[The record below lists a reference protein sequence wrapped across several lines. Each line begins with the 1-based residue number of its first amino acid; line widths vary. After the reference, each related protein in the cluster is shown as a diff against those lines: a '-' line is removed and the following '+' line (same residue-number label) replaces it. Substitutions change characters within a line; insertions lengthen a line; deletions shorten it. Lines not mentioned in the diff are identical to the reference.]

1 MKHLSLI
8 MSMLAAFAL
17 ALSGCSESETARS
30 LDRAEAVMEEHPDS
44 ALDILGAIPS
54 ADVNSSAD
62 RALHALLLTQA
73 QIKNGHIVDNDS
85 LINIAVRHYSDRDD
99 SPRLMKS
106 LFYKAQVEYNRGDM
120 AAAIVPA
127 IRARELATEFD
138 DSYWRA
144 KAAELISDI
153 YSVTHYKSEA
163 VKYTEEAAEHYKKA
177 GKARNHLFALCDL
190 AVVRSNDGVDD
201 NKNIALL
208 DSVRRIA
215 IQEPADTTL
224 IAYAD
229 RTLFGMYV
237 DSGRNDEAHRILE
250 EMLSLKSHY
259 FPDSEQY
266 SYMSRLAT
274 SDGNDEEALQIIK
287 TANDEATNTSQKVH
301 VYVFYRDYHKSKGM
315 SREAEAY
322 TDSILTLQN
331 MEVAAVLKQSVVSA
345 QRDFFIARAEKEADK
360 ARLSAMTAS
369 ALGILLAAVCIGF
382 LLYYREKMRRKKAEI
397 DNSMKDILILSQEI
411 SRNQK
416 VNQTLSSSLSV
427 KEEEIMRL
435 NETILRQ
442 KNDLSEKDT
451 DISSLKEKL
460 IGSSDHGRLKEE
472 MEALFK
478 VQWKTLNML
487 CNEYFEADDSISDK
501 TRVHKNIEAEIKKLR
516 SPKNLKQI
524 EDATNEYIDG
534 ITKRL
539 REQCGFI
546 KEPDITF
553 LNLIF
558 AGFAPRSVCFFTDI
572 TLKNF
577 YAKRARLRKRICES
591 DAPDKDIF
599 LLRL

>member
-17 ALSGCSESETARS
+17 ALSGCTESETARS
-30 LDRAEAVMEEHPDS
+30 LNRAEAVMEEHPDS
-44 ALDILGAIPS
+44 ALAILGAIPS

-120 AAAIVPA
+120 TAAIVPA

-144 KAAELISDI
+144 KAAELMADI

-215 IQEPADTTL
+215 INEPADTTL
-224 IAYAD
+224 IVYAD

-274 SDGNDEEALQIIK
+274 NDGNDEEALQIIK

-331 MEVAAVLKQSVVSA
+331 TEVAAVLKQSVVSA
-345 QRDFFIARAEKEADK
+345 QRDFFTARAEKEADK

-397 DNSMKDILILSQEI
+397 ETMMLEAQSLSAQLDEKDESLQSAINELNKTRNDLKELSITVSDKDSLLKTQTLLTNSILEKRFQTLNALSKDYLTLTNQSSPRTGIVSDFKKELDIMANPESQAELERIVNNKHQGIITRLRNQLPKIKDQDIFFLTLIAAGV
-411 SRNQK
+411 SRNAIC
-416 VNQTLSSSLSV
+416 L
-427 KEEEIMRL
+427 
-435 NETILRQ
+435 
-442 KNDLSEKDT
+442 
-451 DISSLKEKL
+451 
-460 IGSSDHGRLKEE
+460 
-472 MEALFK
+472 
-478 VQWKTLNML
+478 
-487 CNEYFEADDSISDK
+487 
-501 TRVHKNIEAEIKKLR
+501 
-516 SPKNLKQI
+516 
-524 EDATNEYIDG
+524 
-534 ITKRL
+534 ITKNKQANYYNKCSRL
-539 REQCGFI
+539 RRKIENSDSTDKQ
-546 KEPDITF
+546 EF
-553 LNLIF
+553 LDTIF
-558 AGFAPRSVCFFTDI
+558 
-572 TLKNF
+572 K
-577 YAKRARLRKRICES
+577 
-591 DAPDKDIF
+591 
-599 LLRL
+599 

>member
-1 MKHLSLI
+1 MKSVFLVISV
-8 MSMLAAFAL
+8 LAAL
-17 ALSGCSESETARS
+17 ITALSGCTESETARS

-44 ALDILGAIPS
+44 ALAILGAIPS

-127 IRARELATEFD
+127 IRARELATEFN

-144 KAAELISDI
+144 KAAELMADI

-215 IQEPADTTL
+215 INEPADTTL
-224 IAYAD
+224 IVYAD

-274 SDGNDEEALQIIK
+274 NDGNDEEALQIIK

-331 MEVAAVLKQSVVSA
+331 TEVAAVLKQSVVSA
-345 QRDFFIARAEKEADK
+345 QRDFFTARAEKEADK

-397 DNSMKDILILSQEI
+397 ETMMLEAQSLSAQLDEKDESLQSAINELNKTRNDLKELSITVSDKDSLLKTQTLLTNSILEKRFQTLNALSKDYLTLTNQSSPRTGIVSDFKKELDIMANPESQAELERIVNNKHQGIITRLRNQLPKIKDQDIFFLTLIAAGV
-411 SRNQK
+411 SRNA
-416 VNQTLSSSLSV
+416 
-427 KEEEIMRL
+427 IC
-435 NETILRQ
+435 I
-442 KNDLSEKDT
+442 
-451 DISSLKEKL
+451 
-460 IGSSDHGRLKEE
+460 
-472 MEALFK
+472 
-478 VQWKTLNML
+478 
-487 CNEYFEADDSISDK
+487 
-501 TRVHKNIEAEIKKLR
+501 
-516 SPKNLKQI
+516 
-524 EDATNEYIDG
+524 
-534 ITKRL
+534 ITKNKQANYYNKCSRL
-539 REQCGFI
+539 RRKIENSDSTDKQ
-546 KEPDITF
+546 EF
-553 LNLIF
+553 LDTIF
-558 AGFAPRSVCFFTDI
+558 
-572 TLKNF
+572 K
-577 YAKRARLRKRICES
+577 
-591 DAPDKDIF
+591 
-599 LLRL
+599 

>member
-1 MKHLSLI
+1 MKSVFLVISV
-8 MSMLAAFAL
+8 LAAL
-17 ALSGCSESETARS
+17 ITVLSGCTESETARS

-44 ALDILGAIPS
+44 ALAILGAIPS

-85 LINIAVRHYSDRDD
+85 LINIAVRHYSDSDD

-127 IRARELATEFD
+127 IRARELATEFN

-144 KAAELISDI
+144 KAAELMADI

-215 IQEPADTTL
+215 INEPADTTL
-224 IAYAD
+224 IVYAD

-274 SDGNDEEALQIIK
+274 NDGNDEEALQIIK

-331 MEVAAVLKQSVVSA
+331 TEVAAVLKQSVVSA
-345 QRDFFIARAEKEADK
+345 QRDFFTARAEKEADK

-397 DNSMKDILILSQEI
+397 ETMMLEAQSLSAQLDEKDESLQSAINELNKTRNDLKELSITVSDKDSLLKTQTLLTNSILEKRFQTLNALSKDYLTLTNQSSPRTGIVSDFKKELDIMANPESQAELERIVNNKHQGIITRLRNQLPKIKDQDIFFLTLIAAGV
-411 SRNQK
+411 SRNAIC
-416 VNQTLSSSLSV
+416 L
-427 KEEEIMRL
+427 
-435 NETILRQ
+435 
-442 KNDLSEKDT
+442 
-451 DISSLKEKL
+451 
-460 IGSSDHGRLKEE
+460 
-472 MEALFK
+472 
-478 VQWKTLNML
+478 
-487 CNEYFEADDSISDK
+487 
-501 TRVHKNIEAEIKKLR
+501 
-516 SPKNLKQI
+516 
-524 EDATNEYIDG
+524 
-534 ITKRL
+534 ITKNKQANYYNKCSRL
-539 REQCGFI
+539 RRKIENSDSTDKQ
-546 KEPDITF
+546 EF
-553 LNLIF
+553 LDTIF
-558 AGFAPRSVCFFTDI
+558 
-572 TLKNF
+572 K
-577 YAKRARLRKRICES
+577 
-591 DAPDKDIF
+591 
-599 LLRL
+599 

>member
-1 MKHLSLI
+1 MKSVFLVISV
-8 MSMLAAFAL
+8 LAAL
-17 ALSGCSESETARS
+17 ITVLSGCSESETARS

-44 ALDILGAIPS
+44 ALAILGAIPS

-127 IRARELATEFD
+127 IRARELATEFN

-144 KAAELISDI
+144 KAAELMADI

-215 IQEPADTTL
+215 INEPADTTL
-224 IAYAD
+224 IVYAD

-274 SDGNDEEALQIIK
+274 NDGNDEEALQIIK

-331 MEVAAVLKQSVVSA
+331 TEVAAVLKQSVVSA
-345 QRDFFIARAEKEADK
+345 QRDFFTARAEKEADK

-397 DNSMKDILILSQEI
+397 ETMMLEAQSLSAQLDEKDESLQSAINELNKTRNDLKELSITVSDKDSLLKTQTLLTNSILEKRFQTLNALSKDYLTLTNQSSPRTGIVSDFKKELDIMANPESQAELERIVNNKHQGIITRLRNQLPKIKDQDIFFLTLIAAGV
-411 SRNQK
+411 SRNAIC
-416 VNQTLSSSLSV
+416 L
-427 KEEEIMRL
+427 
-435 NETILRQ
+435 
-442 KNDLSEKDT
+442 
-451 DISSLKEKL
+451 
-460 IGSSDHGRLKEE
+460 
-472 MEALFK
+472 
-478 VQWKTLNML
+478 
-487 CNEYFEADDSISDK
+487 
-501 TRVHKNIEAEIKKLR
+501 
-516 SPKNLKQI
+516 
-524 EDATNEYIDG
+524 
-534 ITKRL
+534 ITKNKQANYYNKCSRL
-539 REQCGFI
+539 RRKIENSDSTDKQ
-546 KEPDITF
+546 EF
-553 LNLIF
+553 LDTIF
-558 AGFAPRSVCFFTDI
+558 
-572 TLKNF
+572 K
-577 YAKRARLRKRICES
+577 
-591 DAPDKDIF
+591 
-599 LLRL
+599 

>member
-1 MKHLSLI
+1 MKSVFLVISV
-8 MSMLAAFAL
+8 LAAL
-17 ALSGCSESETARS
+17 ITALSGCTESETARS
-30 LDRAEAVMEEHPDS
+30 LNRAEAVMEEHPDS
-44 ALDILGAIPS
+44 ALAILGAIPS

-85 LINIAVRHYSDRDD
+85 LINIAVRHYSDSDD

-127 IRARELATEFD
+127 IRARELATEFN

-144 KAAELISDI
+144 KAAELMADI

-215 IQEPADTTL
+215 INEPADTTL
-224 IAYAD
+224 IVYAD

-274 SDGNDEEALQIIK
+274 NDGNDEEALQIIK

-331 MEVAAVLKQSVVSA
+331 TEVAAVLKQSVVSA
-345 QRDFFIARAEKEADK
+345 QRDFFTARAEKEADK

-397 DNSMKDILILSQEI
+397 ETMMLEAQSLSAQLDEKDESLQSAINELNKTRNDLKELSITVSDKDSLLKTQTLLTNSILEKRFQTLNALSKDYLTLTNQSSPRTGIVSDFKKELDIMANPESQAELERIVNNKHQGIITRLRNQLPKIKDQDIFFLTLIAAGV
-411 SRNQK
+411 SRNAIC
-416 VNQTLSSSLSV
+416 L
-427 KEEEIMRL
+427 
-435 NETILRQ
+435 
-442 KNDLSEKDT
+442 
-451 DISSLKEKL
+451 
-460 IGSSDHGRLKEE
+460 
-472 MEALFK
+472 
-478 VQWKTLNML
+478 
-487 CNEYFEADDSISDK
+487 
-501 TRVHKNIEAEIKKLR
+501 
-516 SPKNLKQI
+516 
-524 EDATNEYIDG
+524 
-534 ITKRL
+534 ITKNKQANYYNKCSRL
-539 REQCGFI
+539 RRKIENSDSTDKQ
-546 KEPDITF
+546 EF
-553 LNLIF
+553 LDTIF
-558 AGFAPRSVCFFTDI
+558 
-572 TLKNF
+572 K
-577 YAKRARLRKRICES
+577 
-591 DAPDKDIF
+591 
-599 LLRL
+599 

>member
-17 ALSGCSESETARS
+17 ALSGCTESETARS
-30 LDRAEAVMEEHPDS
+30 LNRAEAVMEEHPDS
-44 ALDILGAIPS
+44 ALAILGAIPS

-85 LINIAVRHYSDRDD
+85 LINIAVSHYSDSDD

-120 AAAIVPA
+120 TAAIVPA
-127 IRARELATEFD
+127 IRARELATEFN

-144 KAAELISDI
+144 KAAELMADI

-215 IQEPADTTL
+215 INEPADTTL
-224 IAYAD
+224 IVYAD

-274 SDGNDEEALQIIK
+274 NDGNDEEALQIIK

-331 MEVAAVLKQSVVSA
+331 TEVAAVLKQSVVSA
-345 QRDFFIARAEKEADK
+345 QRDFFTARAEKEADK

-397 DNSMKDILILSQEI
+397 ETMMLEAQSLSAQLDEKDESLQSAINELNKTRNDLKELSITVSDKDSLLKTQTLLTNSILEKRFQTLNALSKDYLTLTNQSSPRTGIVSDFKKELDIMANPESQAELERIVNNKHQGIITRLRNQLPKIKDQDIFFLTLIAAGV
-411 SRNQK
+411 SRNA
-416 VNQTLSSSLSV
+416 
-427 KEEEIMRL
+427 IC
-435 NETILRQ
+435 I
-442 KNDLSEKDT
+442 
-451 DISSLKEKL
+451 
-460 IGSSDHGRLKEE
+460 
-472 MEALFK
+472 
-478 VQWKTLNML
+478 
-487 CNEYFEADDSISDK
+487 
-501 TRVHKNIEAEIKKLR
+501 
-516 SPKNLKQI
+516 
-524 EDATNEYIDG
+524 
-534 ITKRL
+534 ITKNKQANYYNKCSRL
-539 REQCGFI
+539 RRKIENSDSTDKQ
-546 KEPDITF
+546 EF
-553 LNLIF
+553 LDTIF
-558 AGFAPRSVCFFTDI
+558 
-572 TLKNF
+572 K
-577 YAKRARLRKRICES
+577 
-591 DAPDKDIF
+591 
-599 LLRL
+599 

>member
-17 ALSGCSESETARS
+17 ALSGCTESETARS
-30 LDRAEAVMEEHPDS
+30 LNRAEAVMEEHPDS
-44 ALDILGAIPS
+44 ALAILGAIPS

-85 LINIAVRHYSDRDD
+85 LINIAVSHYSDSDD

-127 IRARELATEFD
+127 IRARELATEFN

-144 KAAELISDI
+144 KAAELMADI

-215 IQEPADTTL
+215 INEPADTTL
-224 IAYAD
+224 IVYAD

-274 SDGNDEEALQIIK
+274 NDGNDEEALQIIK

-331 MEVAAVLKQSVVSA
+331 TEVAAVLKQSVVSA
-345 QRDFFIARAEKEADK
+345 QRDFFTARAEKEADK

-397 DNSMKDILILSQEI
+397 ETMMLEAQSLSAQLDEKDESLQSAINELNKTRNDLKELSITVSDKDSLLKTQTLLTNSILEKRFQTLNALSKDYLTLTNQSSPRTGIVSDFKKELDIMANPESQAELERIVNNKHQGIITRLRNQLPKIKDQDIFFLTLIAAGV
-411 SRNQK
+411 SRNA
-416 VNQTLSSSLSV
+416 
-427 KEEEIMRL
+427 IC
-435 NETILRQ
+435 I
-442 KNDLSEKDT
+442 
-451 DISSLKEKL
+451 
-460 IGSSDHGRLKEE
+460 
-472 MEALFK
+472 
-478 VQWKTLNML
+478 
-487 CNEYFEADDSISDK
+487 
-501 TRVHKNIEAEIKKLR
+501 
-516 SPKNLKQI
+516 
-524 EDATNEYIDG
+524 
-534 ITKRL
+534 ITKNKQANYYNKCSRL
-539 REQCGFI
+539 RRKIENSDSTDKQ
-546 KEPDITF
+546 EF
-553 LNLIF
+553 LDTIF
-558 AGFAPRSVCFFTDI
+558 
-572 TLKNF
+572 K
-577 YAKRARLRKRICES
+577 
-591 DAPDKDIF
+591 
-599 LLRL
+599 

>member
-1 MKHLSLI
+1 MKSVFLVISVLAVLI
-8 MSMLAAFAL
+8 TV
-17 ALSGCSESETARS
+17 LSGCSESETARS

-44 ALDILGAIPS
+44 ALAILGAIPS

-85 LINIAVRHYSDRDD
+85 LINIAVSHYSDSDD

-127 IRARELATEFD
+127 IRARELATEFN

-144 KAAELISDI
+144 KAAELMADI

-208 DSVRRIA
+208 DRVRRIA
-215 IQEPADTTL
+215 INEPADTTL
-224 IAYAD
+224 IVYAD

-274 SDGNDEEALQIIK
+274 NDGNDEEALQIIK

-301 VYVFYRDYHKSKGM
+301 VYVFNRYYHKSKGM

-331 MEVAAVLKQSVVSA
+331 TEVAAVLKQSVVSA
-345 QRDFFIARAEKEADK
+345 QRDFFTARAEKEADK

-397 DNSMKDILILSQEI
+397 ETMMLEAQSLSAQLDEKDESLQSAINELNKTRNDLKELSITVSDKDSLLKTQTLLTNSILEKRFQTLNALSKDYLTLTNQSSPRTGIVSDFKKELDIMANPESQAELERIVNNKHQGIITRLRNQLPKIKDQDIFFLTLIAAGV
-411 SRNQK
+411 SRNA
-416 VNQTLSSSLSV
+416 
-427 KEEEIMRL
+427 IC
-435 NETILRQ
+435 I
-442 KNDLSEKDT
+442 
-451 DISSLKEKL
+451 
-460 IGSSDHGRLKEE
+460 
-472 MEALFK
+472 
-478 VQWKTLNML
+478 
-487 CNEYFEADDSISDK
+487 
-501 TRVHKNIEAEIKKLR
+501 
-516 SPKNLKQI
+516 
-524 EDATNEYIDG
+524 
-534 ITKRL
+534 ITKNKQANYYNKCSRL
-539 REQCGFI
+539 RRKIENSDSTDKQ
-546 KEPDITF
+546 EF
-553 LNLIF
+553 LDTIF
-558 AGFAPRSVCFFTDI
+558 
-572 TLKNF
+572 K
-577 YAKRARLRKRICES
+577 
-591 DAPDKDIF
+591 
-599 LLRL
+599 

>member
-17 ALSGCSESETARS
+17 ALSGCTESETARS
-30 LDRAEAVMEEHPDS
+30 LNRAEAVMEEHPDS
-44 ALDILGAIPS
+44 ALAILGAIPS

-85 LINIAVRHYSDRDD
+85 LINIAVRHYSDSDD

-127 IRARELATEFD
+127 IRARELATEFN

-144 KAAELISDI
+144 KAAELMADI

-215 IQEPADTTL
+215 INEPADTTL
-224 IAYAD
+224 IVYAD

-274 SDGNDEEALQIIK
+274 NDGNDEEALQIIK

-331 MEVAAVLKQSVVSA
+331 TEVAAVLKQSVVSA
-345 QRDFFIARAEKEADK
+345 QRDFFTARAEKEADK

-397 DNSMKDILILSQEI
+397 ETMMLEAQSLSAQLDEKDESLQSAINELNKTRNDLKELSITVSDKDSLLKTQTLLTNSILEKRFQTLNALSKDYLTLTNQSSPRTGIVSDFKKELDIMANPESQAELERIVNNKHQGIITRLRNQLPKIKDQDIFFLTLIAAGV
-411 SRNQK
+411 SRNA
-416 VNQTLSSSLSV
+416 
-427 KEEEIMRL
+427 IC
-435 NETILRQ
+435 I
-442 KNDLSEKDT
+442 
-451 DISSLKEKL
+451 
-460 IGSSDHGRLKEE
+460 
-472 MEALFK
+472 
-478 VQWKTLNML
+478 
-487 CNEYFEADDSISDK
+487 
-501 TRVHKNIEAEIKKLR
+501 
-516 SPKNLKQI
+516 
-524 EDATNEYIDG
+524 
-534 ITKRL
+534 ITKNKQANYYNKCSRL
-539 REQCGFI
+539 RRKIENSDSTDKQ
-546 KEPDITF
+546 EF
-553 LNLIF
+553 LDTIF
-558 AGFAPRSVCFFTDI
+558 
-572 TLKNF
+572 K
-577 YAKRARLRKRICES
+577 
-591 DAPDKDIF
+591 
-599 LLRL
+599 

>member
-17 ALSGCSESETARS
+17 ALSGCTESETARS

-44 ALDILGAIPS
+44 ALAILGAIPS

-85 LINIAVRHYSDRDD
+85 LINIAVRHYSDSDD

-127 IRARELATEFD
+127 IRARELATEFN

-144 KAAELISDI
+144 KAAELMADI

-215 IQEPADTTL
+215 INEPADTTL
-224 IAYAD
+224 IVYAD

-274 SDGNDEEALQIIK
+274 NDGNDEEALQIIK

-331 MEVAAVLKQSVVSA
+331 TEVAAVLKQSVVSA
-345 QRDFFIARAEKEADK
+345 QRDFFTARAEKEADK

-397 DNSMKDILILSQEI
+397 ETMMLEAQSLSAQLDEKDESLQSAINELNKTRNDLKELSITVSDKDSLLKTQTLLTNSILEKRFQTLNALSKDYLTLTNQSSPRTGIVSDFKKELDIMANPESQAELERIVNNKHQGIITRLRNQLPKIKDQDIFFLTLIAAGV
-411 SRNQK
+411 SRNAIC
-416 VNQTLSSSLSV
+416 L
-427 KEEEIMRL
+427 
-435 NETILRQ
+435 
-442 KNDLSEKDT
+442 
-451 DISSLKEKL
+451 
-460 IGSSDHGRLKEE
+460 
-472 MEALFK
+472 
-478 VQWKTLNML
+478 
-487 CNEYFEADDSISDK
+487 
-501 TRVHKNIEAEIKKLR
+501 
-516 SPKNLKQI
+516 
-524 EDATNEYIDG
+524 
-534 ITKRL
+534 ITKNKQANYYNKCSRL
-539 REQCGFI
+539 RRKIENSDSTDKQ
-546 KEPDITF
+546 EF
-553 LNLIF
+553 LDTIF
-558 AGFAPRSVCFFTDI
+558 
-572 TLKNF
+572 K
-577 YAKRARLRKRICES
+577 
-591 DAPDKDIF
+591 
-599 LLRL
+599 

>member
-1 MKHLSLI
+1 MKSVFLVISV
-8 MSMLAAFAL
+8 LAAL
-17 ALSGCSESETARS
+17 ITVLSGCSESETARS

-44 ALDILGAIPS
+44 ALAILGAIPS

-85 LINIAVRHYSDRDD
+85 LINIAVRHYSDSDD

-127 IRARELATEFD
+127 IRARELATEFN

-144 KAAELISDI
+144 KAAELMADI

-215 IQEPADTTL
+215 INEPADTTL
-224 IAYAD
+224 IVYAD

-274 SDGNDEEALQIIK
+274 NDGNDEEALQIIK

-331 MEVAAVLKQSVVSA
+331 TEVAAVLKQSVVSA
-345 QRDFFIARAEKEADK
+345 QRDFFTARAEKEADK

-397 DNSMKDILILSQEI
+397 ETMMLEAQSLSAQLDEKDESLQSAINELNKTRNDLKELSITVSDKDSLLKTQTLLTNSILEKRFQTLNALSKDYLTLTNQSSPRTGIVSDFKKELDIMANPESQAELERIVNNKHQGIITRLRNQLPKIKDQDIFFLTLIAAGV
-411 SRNQK
+411 SRNA
-416 VNQTLSSSLSV
+416 
-427 KEEEIMRL
+427 IC
-435 NETILRQ
+435 I
-442 KNDLSEKDT
+442 
-451 DISSLKEKL
+451 
-460 IGSSDHGRLKEE
+460 
-472 MEALFK
+472 
-478 VQWKTLNML
+478 
-487 CNEYFEADDSISDK
+487 
-501 TRVHKNIEAEIKKLR
+501 
-516 SPKNLKQI
+516 
-524 EDATNEYIDG
+524 
-534 ITKRL
+534 ITKNKQANYYNKCSRL
-539 REQCGFI
+539 RRKIENSDSTDKQ
-546 KEPDITF
+546 EF
-553 LNLIF
+553 LDTIF
-558 AGFAPRSVCFFTDI
+558 
-572 TLKNF
+572 K
-577 YAKRARLRKRICES
+577 
-591 DAPDKDIF
+591 
-599 LLRL
+599 

>member
-1 MKHLSLI
+1 MKSVFLVISV
-8 MSMLAAFAL
+8 LAAL
-17 ALSGCSESETARS
+17 ITALSGCTESETARS

-44 ALDILGAIPS
+44 ALAILGAIPS

-201 NKNIALL
+201 NTNIALL

-215 IQEPADTTL
+215 INEPADTTL

-397 DNSMKDILILSQEI
+397 ETMMLEAQSLSAQLDEKDESLQSAINELNKTRNDLKELSITVSDKDSLLKTQTLLTNSILEKRFQTLNALSKDYLTLTNQSSPRTGIVSDFKKELDIMANPESQAELERIVNNKHQGIITRLRNQLPKIKDQDIFFLTLIAAGV
-411 SRNQK
+411 SRNAIC
-416 VNQTLSSSLSV
+416 L
-427 KEEEIMRL
+427 
-435 NETILRQ
+435 
-442 KNDLSEKDT
+442 
-451 DISSLKEKL
+451 
-460 IGSSDHGRLKEE
+460 
-472 MEALFK
+472 
-478 VQWKTLNML
+478 
-487 CNEYFEADDSISDK
+487 
-501 TRVHKNIEAEIKKLR
+501 
-516 SPKNLKQI
+516 
-524 EDATNEYIDG
+524 
-534 ITKRL
+534 ITKNKQANYYNKCSRL
-539 REQCGFI
+539 RRKIENSDSTDKQ
-546 KEPDITF
+546 EF
-553 LNLIF
+553 LDTIF
-558 AGFAPRSVCFFTDI
+558 
-572 TLKNF
+572 K
-577 YAKRARLRKRICES
+577 
-591 DAPDKDIF
+591 
-599 LLRL
+599 

>member
-17 ALSGCSESETARS
+17 ALSGCTESETARS
-30 LDRAEAVMEEHPDS
+30 LNRAEAVMEEHPDS
-44 ALDILGAIPS
+44 ALAILGAIPS

-127 IRARELATEFD
+127 IRARELATEFN

-144 KAAELISDI
+144 KAAELMADI

-215 IQEPADTTL
+215 INEPADTTL
-224 IAYAD
+224 IVYAD

-274 SDGNDEEALQIIK
+274 NDGNDEEALQIIK

-331 MEVAAVLKQSVVSA
+331 TEVAAVLKQSVVSA
-345 QRDFFIARAEKEADK
+345 QRDFFTARAEKEADK

-397 DNSMKDILILSQEI
+397 ETMMLEAQSLSAQLDEKDESLQSAINELNKTRNDLKELSITVSDKDSLLKTQTLLTNSILEKRFQTLNALSKDYLTLTNQSSPRTGIVSDFKKELDIMANPESQAELERIVNNKHQGIITRLRNKLPKIKDQDIFFLTLIAAGV
-411 SRNQK
+411 SRNA
-416 VNQTLSSSLSV
+416 
-427 KEEEIMRL
+427 IC
-435 NETILRQ
+435 
-442 KNDLSEKDT
+442 
-451 DISSLKEKL
+451 L
-460 IGSSDHGRLKEE
+460 I
-472 MEALFK
+472 
-478 VQWKTLNML
+478 TTN
-487 CNEYFEADDSISDK
+487 
-501 TRVHKNIEAEIKKLR
+501 
-516 SPKNLKQI
+516 KQ
-524 EDATNEYIDG
+524 ANYYN
-534 ITKRL
+534 KCSRL
-539 REQCGFI
+539 RRKIENSDSTDKQ
-546 KEPDITF
+546 EF
-553 LNLIF
+553 LDTIF
-558 AGFAPRSVCFFTDI
+558 
-572 TLKNF
+572 K
-577 YAKRARLRKRICES
+577 
-591 DAPDKDIF
+591 
-599 LLRL
+599 

>member
-17 ALSGCSESETARS
+17 ALSGCTESETARS
-30 LDRAEAVMEEHPDS
+30 LNRAEAVMEEHPDS
-44 ALDILGAIPS
+44 ALAILGAIPS

-127 IRARELATEFD
+127 IRARELATEFN

-144 KAAELISDI
+144 KAAELMADI

-215 IQEPADTTL
+215 INEPADTTL
-224 IAYAD
+224 IVYAD

-274 SDGNDEEALQIIK
+274 NDGNDEEALQIIK

-345 QRDFFIARAEKEADK
+345 QRDFFTARAEKEADK

-397 DNSMKDILILSQEI
+397 ETMMLEAQSLSAQLDEKDESLQSAINELNKTRNDLKELSITVSDKDSLLKTQTLLTNSILEKRFQTLNALSKDYLTLTNQSSPRTGIVSDFKKELDIMANPESQAELERIVNNKHQGIITRLRNQLPKIKDQDIFFLTLIAAGV
-411 SRNQK
+411 SRNAIC
-416 VNQTLSSSLSV
+416 L
-427 KEEEIMRL
+427 
-435 NETILRQ
+435 
-442 KNDLSEKDT
+442 
-451 DISSLKEKL
+451 
-460 IGSSDHGRLKEE
+460 
-472 MEALFK
+472 
-478 VQWKTLNML
+478 
-487 CNEYFEADDSISDK
+487 
-501 TRVHKNIEAEIKKLR
+501 
-516 SPKNLKQI
+516 
-524 EDATNEYIDG
+524 
-534 ITKRL
+534 ITKNKQANYYNKCSRL
-539 REQCGFI
+539 RRKIENSDSTDKQ
-546 KEPDITF
+546 EF
-553 LNLIF
+553 LDTIF
-558 AGFAPRSVCFFTDI
+558 
-572 TLKNF
+572 K
-577 YAKRARLRKRICES
+577 
-591 DAPDKDIF
+591 
-599 LLRL
+599 

>member
-17 ALSGCSESETARS
+17 ALSGCTESETARS
-30 LDRAEAVMEEHPDS
+30 LNRAEAVMEEHPDS
-44 ALDILGAIPS
+44 ALAILGAIPS

-85 LINIAVRHYSDRDD
+85 LINIAVSHYSDSDD

-127 IRARELATEFD
+127 IRARELATEFN

-144 KAAELISDI
+144 KAAELMADI

-215 IQEPADTTL
+215 INEPADTTL
-224 IAYAD
+224 IVYAD

-274 SDGNDEEALQIIK
+274 NDGNDEEALQIIK

-331 MEVAAVLKQSVVSA
+331 TEVAAVLKQSVVSA
-345 QRDFFIARAEKEADK
+345 QRDFFTARAEKEADK

-397 DNSMKDILILSQEI
+397 ETMMLEAQSLSAQLDEKDESLQSAINELNKTRNDLKELSITVSDKDSLLKTQTLLTNSILEKRFQTLNALSKDYLTLTNQSSPRTGIVSDFKKELDIMANPESQAELERIVNNKHQGIITRLRNQLPKIKDQDIFFLTLIAAGV
-411 SRNQK
+411 SRNAIC
-416 VNQTLSSSLSV
+416 L
-427 KEEEIMRL
+427 
-435 NETILRQ
+435 
-442 KNDLSEKDT
+442 
-451 DISSLKEKL
+451 
-460 IGSSDHGRLKEE
+460 
-472 MEALFK
+472 
-478 VQWKTLNML
+478 
-487 CNEYFEADDSISDK
+487 
-501 TRVHKNIEAEIKKLR
+501 
-516 SPKNLKQI
+516 
-524 EDATNEYIDG
+524 
-534 ITKRL
+534 ITKNKQANYYNKCSRL
-539 REQCGFI
+539 RRKIENSDSTDKQ
-546 KEPDITF
+546 EF
-553 LNLIF
+553 LDTIF
-558 AGFAPRSVCFFTDI
+558 
-572 TLKNF
+572 K
-577 YAKRARLRKRICES
+577 
-591 DAPDKDIF
+591 
-599 LLRL
+599 

>member
-1 MKHLSLI
+1 MKSVFLVISV
-8 MSMLAAFAL
+8 LAAL
-17 ALSGCSESETARS
+17 ITVLSGCTESETARS

-44 ALDILGAIPS
+44 ALAILGAIPS

-127 IRARELATEFD
+127 IRARELATEFN

-144 KAAELISDI
+144 KAAELMADI

-215 IQEPADTTL
+215 INEPADTTL
-224 IAYAD
+224 IVYAD

-274 SDGNDEEALQIIK
+274 NDGNDEEALQIIK

-331 MEVAAVLKQSVVSA
+331 TEVAAVLKQSVVSA
-345 QRDFFIARAEKEADK
+345 QRDFFTARAEKEADK

-397 DNSMKDILILSQEI
+397 ETMMLEAQSLSAQLDEKDESLQSAINELNKTRNDLKELSITVSDKDSLLKTQTLLTNSILEKRFQTLNALSKDYLTLTNQSSPRTGIVSDFKKELDIMANPESQAELERIVNNKHQGIITRLRNQLPKIKDQDIFFLTLIAAGV
-411 SRNQK
+411 SRNAIC
-416 VNQTLSSSLSV
+416 L
-427 KEEEIMRL
+427 
-435 NETILRQ
+435 
-442 KNDLSEKDT
+442 
-451 DISSLKEKL
+451 
-460 IGSSDHGRLKEE
+460 
-472 MEALFK
+472 
-478 VQWKTLNML
+478 
-487 CNEYFEADDSISDK
+487 
-501 TRVHKNIEAEIKKLR
+501 
-516 SPKNLKQI
+516 
-524 EDATNEYIDG
+524 
-534 ITKRL
+534 ITKNKQANYYNKCSR
-539 REQCGFI
+539 
-546 KEPDITF
+546 
-553 LNLIF
+553 
-558 AGFAPRSVCFFTDI
+558 
-572 TLKNF
+572 
-577 YAKRARLRKRICES
+577 
-591 DAPDKDIF
+591 
-599 LLRL
+599 

>member
-1 MKHLSLI
+1 MKSVFLVISV
-8 MSMLAAFAL
+8 LAAL
-17 ALSGCSESETARS
+17 ITVLSGCTESETARS
-30 LDRAEAVMEEHPDS
+30 LNRAEAVMEEHPDS
-44 ALDILGAIPS
+44 ALAILGAIPS

-144 KAAELISDI
+144 KAAELMADI

-215 IQEPADTTL
+215 INEPADTTL
-224 IAYAD
+224 IVYAD

-274 SDGNDEEALQIIK
+274 NDGNDEEALQIIK

-331 MEVAAVLKQSVVSA
+331 TEVAAVLKQSVVSA
-345 QRDFFIARAEKEADK
+345 QRDFFTARAEKEADK

-397 DNSMKDILILSQEI
+397 ETMMLEAQSLSAQLDEKDESLQSAINELNKTRNDLKELSITVSDKDSLLKTQTLLTNSILEKRFQTLNALSKDYLTLTNQSSPRTGIVSDFKKELDIMANPESQAELERIVNNKHQGIITRLRNQLPKIKDQDIFFLTLIAAGV
-411 SRNQK
+411 SRNAIC
-416 VNQTLSSSLSV
+416 L
-427 KEEEIMRL
+427 
-435 NETILRQ
+435 
-442 KNDLSEKDT
+442 
-451 DISSLKEKL
+451 
-460 IGSSDHGRLKEE
+460 
-472 MEALFK
+472 
-478 VQWKTLNML
+478 
-487 CNEYFEADDSISDK
+487 
-501 TRVHKNIEAEIKKLR
+501 
-516 SPKNLKQI
+516 
-524 EDATNEYIDG
+524 
-534 ITKRL
+534 ITKNKQANYYNKCSRL
-539 REQCGFI
+539 RRKIENSDSTDKQ
-546 KEPDITF
+546 EF
-553 LNLIF
+553 LDTIF
-558 AGFAPRSVCFFTDI
+558 
-572 TLKNF
+572 K
-577 YAKRARLRKRICES
+577 
-591 DAPDKDIF
+591 
-599 LLRL
+599 

>member
-17 ALSGCSESETARS
+17 ALSGCTESETARS
-30 LDRAEAVMEEHPDS
+30 LNRAEAVMEEHPDS
-44 ALDILGAIPS
+44 ALAILGAIPS

-127 IRARELATEFD
+127 IRARELATEFN

-144 KAAELISDI
+144 KAAELMADI

-215 IQEPADTTL
+215 INEPADTTL
-224 IAYAD
+224 IVYAD

-274 SDGNDEEALQIIK
+274 NDGNDEEALQIIK

-331 MEVAAVLKQSVVSA
+331 TEVAAVLKQSVVSA
-345 QRDFFIARAEKEADK
+345 QRDFFTARAEKEADK

-397 DNSMKDILILSQEI
+397 ETMMLEAQSLSAQLDEKDESLQSAINELNKTRNDLKELSITVSDKDSLLKTQTLLTNSILEKRFQTLNALSKDYLTLTNQSSPRTGIVSDFKKELDIMANPESQAELERIVNNKHQGIITRLRNQLPKIKDQDIFFLTLIAAGV
-411 SRNQK
+411 SRNA
-416 VNQTLSSSLSV
+416 
-427 KEEEIMRL
+427 IC
-435 NETILRQ
+435 I
-442 KNDLSEKDT
+442 
-451 DISSLKEKL
+451 
-460 IGSSDHGRLKEE
+460 
-472 MEALFK
+472 
-478 VQWKTLNML
+478 
-487 CNEYFEADDSISDK
+487 
-501 TRVHKNIEAEIKKLR
+501 
-516 SPKNLKQI
+516 
-524 EDATNEYIDG
+524 
-534 ITKRL
+534 ITKNK
-539 REQCGFI
+539 QANYYNKC
-546 KEPDITF
+546 
-553 LNLIF
+553 
-558 AGFAPRSVCFFTDI
+558 
-572 TLKNF
+572 
-577 YAKRARLRKRICES
+577 
-591 DAPDKDIF
+591 
-599 LLRL
+599 

>member
-17 ALSGCSESETARS
+17 ALSGCTESETARS

-44 ALDILGAIPS
+44 ALAILGAIPY

-127 IRARELATEFD
+127 IRARELATEFN

-144 KAAELISDI
+144 KAAELMADI

-215 IQEPADTTL
+215 INEPADTTL
-224 IAYAD
+224 IVYAD

-274 SDGNDEEALQIIK
+274 NDGNDEEALQIIK

-345 QRDFFIARAEKEADK
+345 QRDFFTARAEKEADK

-397 DNSMKDILILSQEI
+397 ETMMLEAQSLSAQLDEKDESLQSAINELNKTRNDLKELSITVSDKDSLLKTQTLLTNSILEKRFQTLNALSKDYLTLTNQSSPRTGIVSDFKKELDIMANPESQAELERIVNNKHQGIITRLRNQLPKIKDQDIFFLTLIAAGV
-411 SRNQK
+411 SRNA
-416 VNQTLSSSLSV
+416 
-427 KEEEIMRL
+427 IC
-435 NETILRQ
+435 I
-442 KNDLSEKDT
+442 
-451 DISSLKEKL
+451 
-460 IGSSDHGRLKEE
+460 
-472 MEALFK
+472 
-478 VQWKTLNML
+478 
-487 CNEYFEADDSISDK
+487 
-501 TRVHKNIEAEIKKLR
+501 
-516 SPKNLKQI
+516 
-524 EDATNEYIDG
+524 
-534 ITKRL
+534 ITKNKQANYYNKCSRL
-539 REQCGFI
+539 RRKIENSDSTDKQ
-546 KEPDITF
+546 EF
-553 LNLIF
+553 LDTIF
-558 AGFAPRSVCFFTDI
+558 
-572 TLKNF
+572 K
-577 YAKRARLRKRICES
+577 
-591 DAPDKDIF
+591 
-599 LLRL
+599 

>member
-17 ALSGCSESETARS
+17 ALSGCTESETARS

-44 ALDILGAIPS
+44 ALAILGAIPS

-127 IRARELATEFD
+127 IRARELATEFN

-144 KAAELISDI
+144 KAAELMADI

-215 IQEPADTTL
+215 INEPADTTL
-224 IAYAD
+224 IVYAD

-274 SDGNDEEALQIIK
+274 NDGNDEEALQIIK

-331 MEVAAVLKQSVVSA
+331 TEVAAVLKQSVVSA
-345 QRDFFIARAEKEADK
+345 QRDFFTARAEKEADK

-397 DNSMKDILILSQEI
+397 ETMMLEAQSLSAQLDEKDESLQSAINELNKTRNDLKELSITVSDKDSLLKTQTLLTNSILEKRFQTLNALSKDYLTLTNQSSPRTGIVSDFKKELDIMANPESQAELERIVNNKHQGIITRLRNQLPKIKDQDIFFLTLIAAGV
-411 SRNQK
+411 SRNAIC
-416 VNQTLSSSLSV
+416 L
-427 KEEEIMRL
+427 
-435 NETILRQ
+435 
-442 KNDLSEKDT
+442 
-451 DISSLKEKL
+451 
-460 IGSSDHGRLKEE
+460 
-472 MEALFK
+472 
-478 VQWKTLNML
+478 
-487 CNEYFEADDSISDK
+487 
-501 TRVHKNIEAEIKKLR
+501 
-516 SPKNLKQI
+516 
-524 EDATNEYIDG
+524 
-534 ITKRL
+534 ITKNKQANYYNKCSRL
-539 REQCGFI
+539 RRKIENSDSTDKQ
-546 KEPDITF
+546 EF
-553 LNLIF
+553 LDTIF
-558 AGFAPRSVCFFTDI
+558 
-572 TLKNF
+572 K
-577 YAKRARLRKRICES
+577 
-591 DAPDKDIF
+591 
-599 LLRL
+599 

>member
-17 ALSGCSESETARS
+17 ALSGCTESETARS
-30 LDRAEAVMEEHPDS
+30 LNRAEAVMEEHPDS
-44 ALDILGAIPS
+44 ALAILGAIPS

-85 LINIAVRHYSDRDD
+85 LINIAVRHYSDSDD

-127 IRARELATEFD
+127 IRARELATEFN

-144 KAAELISDI
+144 KAAELMADI

-215 IQEPADTTL
+215 INEPADTTL
-224 IAYAD
+224 IVYAD

-274 SDGNDEEALQIIK
+274 NDGNDEEALQIIK

-331 MEVAAVLKQSVVSA
+331 TEVAAVLKQSVVSA
-345 QRDFFIARAEKEADK
+345 QRDFFTARAEKEADK

-397 DNSMKDILILSQEI
+397 ETMMLEAQSLSAQLDEKDESLQSAINELNKTRNDLKELSITVSDKDSLLKTQTLLTNSILEKRFQTLNALSKDYLTLTNQSSPRTGIVSDFKKELDIMANPESQAELERIVNNKHQGIITRLRNQLPKIKDQDIFFLTLIAAGV
-411 SRNQK
+411 SRNAIC
-416 VNQTLSSSLSV
+416 L
-427 KEEEIMRL
+427 
-435 NETILRQ
+435 
-442 KNDLSEKDT
+442 
-451 DISSLKEKL
+451 
-460 IGSSDHGRLKEE
+460 
-472 MEALFK
+472 
-478 VQWKTLNML
+478 
-487 CNEYFEADDSISDK
+487 
-501 TRVHKNIEAEIKKLR
+501 
-516 SPKNLKQI
+516 
-524 EDATNEYIDG
+524 
-534 ITKRL
+534 ITKNKQANYYNKCSRL
-539 REQCGFI
+539 RRKIENSDSTDKQ
-546 KEPDITF
+546 EF
-553 LNLIF
+553 LDTIF
-558 AGFAPRSVCFFTDI
+558 
-572 TLKNF
+572 K
-577 YAKRARLRKRICES
+577 
-591 DAPDKDIF
+591 
-599 LLRL
+599 